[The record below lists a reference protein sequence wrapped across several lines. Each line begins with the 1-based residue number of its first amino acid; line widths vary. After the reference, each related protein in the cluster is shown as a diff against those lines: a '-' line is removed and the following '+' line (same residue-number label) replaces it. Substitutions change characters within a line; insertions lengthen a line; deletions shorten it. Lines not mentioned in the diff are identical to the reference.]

1 MNKWLMLGIAIALE
15 VGATLSLRAMSGLEH
30 PWFLA
35 AVVAGY
41 VGAFYFVAKLLETGM
56 PVGVAYGVWAA
67 SGVALTAI
75 LGSLLFGDPLTWQ
88 VGAGI
93 GLIIGGVL
101 LVEIGSQRAEET
113 REVLTPIGGE

>member
-56 PVGVAYGVWAA
+56 QVGVAYGVWAA

-113 REVLTPIGGE
+113 REVLTPTGGE